1 MSAWVRRGAALLASL
16 VLIASAGA
24 CVRMPDEGPIVQSEE
39 IGAESE
45 AEGYTGYTYDP
56 LPPQPDAA
64 PSEIVRGFLDAM
76 MAAPVQANSARQFL
90 TQDAQASWSP
100 ERATITYAERGAPV
114 GNGSRMH
121 VELPAGGDI
130 YDSRGA
136 WQGSLGPDR
145 RTLDFEVVSED
156 GEWRIAEAPD
166 AMVVSEQFFQQRFR
180 SVALYYFDPTAR
192 ILVPEPVFVPGGD
205 ELATTLVD
213 GLIAGPAPGLKQ
225 VMRSFVPVGLD
236 AGLSVPVA
244 DGVADIALVGA
255 VGRPAAE
262 SLTRL
267 VTQLAWTL
275 RQVPGIEAFRL
286 RVGDVPVQLANGDT
300 VFSVES
306 GAEFDPGGYRASAA
320 VFGLNDGRLVSG
332 LPDALGPVT
341 GPFGVADYG
350 VRSVAVDL
358 DARTAAA
365 VTTDGARVLSAPVT
379 AGEPDDAD
387 GSGDPEGEGSGS
399 IGGSVRTLF
408 AGGQD
413 LLDPVW
419 DFAGRLWLV
428 ERTASGARVHQVMGG
443 RVREVEVPGITG
455 ADVSSFLVSRD
466 SSRLVAVVRR
476 GRADVLAM
484 SRLRHDEQGLPL
496 GGTRARLIRVDPD
509 TSPRIRDLAWQS
521 PATVAALTRVAGQLW
536 EVRTVSVDGAASSID
551 SIATLEGR
559 VLSLAATPGAG
570 PGMFVV
576 TGDDEAID
584 ISGAVARPLPIDPD
598 VTDLGYVG

>member
-1 MSAWVRRGAALLASL
+1 MTEWVRRGAAVLAALLAVTS
-16 VLIASAGA
+16 ASA
-24 CVRMPDEGPIVQSEE
+24 CVQMPEDGPIVQSEE
-39 IGAESE
+39 VGVGAEGE
-45 AEGYTGYTYDP
+45 GYTYDP
-56 LPPQPDAA
+56 LPPQPDAT
-64 PSEIVRGFLDAM
+64 PSEVVRGFLDAM
-76 MAAPVQANSARQFL
+76 MAAPIQANSARQFL

-100 ERATITYAERGAPV
+100 ERATITYVERGAPV
-114 GNGSRMH
+114 GNGSRLQ

-136 WQGSLGPDR
+136 WRGSLGPAR
-145 RTLDFEVVSED
+145 RGLDFEVVIEN
-156 GEWRIAEAPD
+156 GEWRIARAPN
-166 AMVVSEQFFQQRFR
+166 AMIVSEQFFQQRFR
-180 SVALYYFDPTAR
+180 SVALYYFDPTAQ
-192 ILVPEPVFVPGGD
+192 ILVPEPVFVPGGE

-213 GLIAGPAPGLKQ
+213 GLLAGPAPGLKQ
-225 VMRSFVPVGLD
+225 VMRSFVPAGLD

-255 VGRPAAE
+255 AGRPAPE

-286 RVGDVPVQLANGDT
+286 RVGDVPVQLPNGDT

-306 GAEFDPGGYRASAA
+306 GAEFDPAGYRASAA
-320 VFGLNDGRLVSG
+320 VFGLDAGRLVSG

-341 GPFGVADYG
+341 GPFGVTDYRLRG
-350 VRSVAVDL
+350 VSVDL

-365 VTTDGARVLSAPVT
+365 VTADGTRALSAPVSE
-379 AGEPDDAD
+379 GEQDEAEEP
-387 GSGDPEGEGSGS
+387 GDPEEGEGSDTVA
-399 IGGSVRTLF
+399 SVRTLVSD
-408 AGGQD
+408 GED

-419 DFAGRLWLV
+419 DFAGRLWLID
-428 ERTASGARVHQVMGG
+428 RTSSGARVRQVAGG
-443 RVREVEVPGITG
+443 RVREVVVPGITG

-476 GRADVLAM
+476 GRADVLAV
-484 SRLRHDEQGLPL
+484 SRLRHDEQGTPL
-496 GGTRARLIRVDPD
+496 GGTRARLIRMDPD
-509 TSPRIRDLAWQS
+509 SSPRIRDIAWES
-521 PATVAALTRVAGQLW
+521 PARVAALTRVAGQLW

-551 SIATLEGR
+551 SVATLEGR
-559 VLSLAATPGAG
+559 VLSIAGSPGVG

-584 ISGAVARPLPIDPD
+584 ISGAIARTLTIDPE
-598 VTDLGYVG
+598 VSDLGYVG

>member
-1 MSAWVRRGAALLASL
+1 MSQWVRRGAALVAGLA
-16 VLIASAGA
+16 LIASSTA
-24 CVRMPDEGPIVQSEE
+24 CVQMPEDGPVVQSDE
-39 IGAESE
+39 IGAGP
-45 AEGYTGYTYDP
+45 EGEGYTYDP
-56 LPPQPDAA
+56 LPPQPDAT

-76 MAAPVQANSARQFL
+76 MAAPIQANSARQFL

-100 ERATITYAERGAPV
+100 ERATITYVERGAPV
-114 GNGSRMH
+114 GNGSRME
-121 VELPAGGDI
+121 VELPAGGDV

-136 WQGSLGPDR
+136 WQGSLGPKR
-145 RTLDFEVVSED
+145 RVLDFEVVSEN
-156 GEWRIAEAPD
+156 GEWRIAAAPN
-166 AMVVSEQFFQQRFR
+166 AMIVSEQFFQQRFR
-180 SVALYYFDPTAR
+180 SVALYYFDPTAQ
-192 ILVPEPVFVPGGD
+192 ILIPEPVFVPGGE

-213 GLIAGPAPGLKQ
+213 GLLAGPAPGLKQ
-225 VMRSFVPVGLD
+225 VMRSFVPAGLD
-236 AGLSVPVA
+236 AGLSVPVT

-255 VGRPAAE
+255 AGRPASE

-286 RVGDVPVQLANGDT
+286 RVGDVPLQLPNGDT

-306 GAEFDPGGYRASAA
+306 GAEFDPAGYRASAA
-320 VFGLNDGRLVSG
+320 VFGLTEGRLVSG

-350 VRSVAVDL
+350 LRSVAVDL

-365 VTTDGARVLSAPVT
+365 VTDDGARVLSAPVSEDEQDE
-379 AGEPDDAD
+379 AEDP
-387 GSGDPEGEGSGS
+387 GDPEEGGGTGSTGEA
-399 IGGSVRTLF
+399 VKTLV
-408 AGGQD
+408 ADGDD

-428 ERTASGARVHQVMGG
+428 DRTASGARVRQVSEG
-443 RVREVEVPGITG
+443 RVREVVVPGITG

-476 GRADVLAM
+476 GRDDVLAV
-484 SRLRHDEQGLPL
+484 SRLRHDEQGTPL
-496 GGTRARLIRVDPD
+496 GGTQARLIRMDPD
-509 TSPRIRDLAWQS
+509 SSPRIRDLAWES
-521 PATVAALTRVAGQLW
+521 PARVAALTRVAGQLW

-551 SIATLEGR
+551 SVATLEGR
-559 VLSLAATPGAG
+559 VLSLAGTPGVG

-584 ISGAVARPLPIDPD
+584 ISGAIARTLAIDPD
-598 VTDLGYVG
+598 VTELGYVG